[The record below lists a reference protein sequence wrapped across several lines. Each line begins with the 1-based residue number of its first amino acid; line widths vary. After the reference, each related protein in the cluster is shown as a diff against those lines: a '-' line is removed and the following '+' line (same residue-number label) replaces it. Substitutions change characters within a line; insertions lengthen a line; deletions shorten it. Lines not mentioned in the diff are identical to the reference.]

1 MNSSGVRA
9 LATFAAFLVLV
20 TFILLA
26 VFLPTR
32 KQKGSGAGRVA
43 RSGPGCPAECQCTQD
58 YAPGTKYDLV
68 YENLSGTDN
77 KTTCTFTKDGF
88 RFACPVGCCSPRCV

>member
-1 MNSSGVRA
+1 MFG
-9 LATFAAFLVLV
+9 AFMVLV

-26 VFLPTR
+26 VFLPVR
-32 KQKGSGAGRVA
+32 KQKGPQAPRGTG
-43 RSGPGCPAECQCTQD
+43 GPGCPADCQCTRD

-77 KTTCTFTKDGF
+77 KTTCTSVRDGF